1 MSEDRSGPATAWSN
15 RLRAGVLGANDGIVS
30 TAALAVGIAAAA
42 TTRAPVVLTVTAGV
56 IAGASSMAVG
66 EYVSVS
72 SARDA
77 QRADLDRERA
87 EHRRSPQEELAEL
100 AALFEARGASPEVA
114 RAVAA
119 DLTEADALGAHAREE
134 LGITEQL
141 QARPTEAAV
150 TSAVAF
156 LTGAA
161 IPLLAVLFAP
171 IGAMVATIAAATLT
185 ALVLL
190 GLLSA
195 SIAGADR
202 RRAVLRIAIGESLA
216 MGVTLVGSHLLGIEL

>member
-195 SIAGADR
+195 GIAGADR
-202 RRAVLRIAIGESLA
+202 RRAVLRIAIGASLA

>member
-202 RRAVLRIAIGESLA
+202 RRAVLRIAIGASLA